1 MKKIIYLA
9 ALCIL
14 LGSLFLFMSGCEQ
27 FGGLPSG
34 VLQEKIENSKN
45 YNLET
50 SEFVNRRQNIV
61 KEMGKGHS
69 FWSQPM
75 KRLNHNFFFNKNE
88 TRPLA
93 PLPEDKGPYPTDFIK
108 SDQTIK
114 FIWLGHSTILVS
126 INNKIILIDPV
137 FSNSAS
143 PLDFFLERYQA
154 PTLSLKEIPKI
165 DIILISHD
173 HYDHLDM
180 ETIKWFKDKNI
191 KFVLPLG
198 VSSHLKRWGIDEKK
212 IIELDWWER
221 SVMGDILFVCT
232 PAQHFSGRMGP
243 INDNKS
249 LWASWAVKS
258 GNQSFY
264 FSGDS
269 GYDIHYKN
277 IGDKL
282 GPFDIVF
289 MDSAQYNE
297 RWRAVHNMPD
307 EVIQGFQDLRGK
319 HLVPVGWG
327 MFTLSLHSW
336 YDPIIESTSR
346 AEKLNLSIFTPRLG
360 QVVRLDQENNFEKWW
375 KKIISSAAFS
385 H

>member
-1 MKKIIYLA
+1 
-9 ALCIL
+9 
-14 LGSLFLFMSGCEQ
+14 
-27 FGGLPSG
+27 
-34 VLQEKIENSKN
+34 
-45 YNLET
+45 
-50 SEFVNRRQNIV
+50 
-61 KEMGKGHS
+61 MG
-69 FWSQPM
+69 
-75 KRLNHNFFFNKNE
+75 
-88 TRPLA
+88 A
-93 PLPEDKGPYPTDFIK
+93 
-108 SDQTIK
+108 
-114 FIWLGHSTILVS
+114 
-126 INNKIILIDPV
+126 
-137 FSNSAS
+137 
-143 PLDFFLERYQA
+143 
-154 PTLSLKEIPKI
+154 
-165 DIILISHD
+165 
-173 HYDHLDM
+173 
-180 ETIKWFKDKNI
+180 
-191 KFVLPLG
+191 
-198 VSSHLKRWGIDEKK
+198 
-212 IIELDWWER
+212 
-221 SVMGDILFVCT
+221 ILFVCT